1 MKMYE
6 MCAACW
12 CHVIPCGMGH
22 FVVRNKII
30 NSFLYLMDK
39 RKLAT
44 TNLLKCHHYNKVVPV
59 PTGTRV
65 CLGLSAE
72 LSSNI
77 SASPSYL
84 SFLNTLGFSD
94 VCCVVGF
101 SECHQKHPKP
111 PNSL

>member
-1 MKMYE
+1 

-22 FVVRNKII
+22 LVVRNIII

-59 PTGTRV
+59 PTGTRFV
-65 CLGLSAE
+65 LVSAQ
-72 LSSNI
+72 SSAVI
-77 SASPSYL
+77 FQLPHRTSP
-84 SFLNTLGFSD
+84 F
-94 VCCVVGF
+94 
-101 SECHQKHPKP
+101 
-111 PNSL
+111 